1 MQCVQG
7 WITVKNA
14 NAVILVNGVPAG
26 DAPCLV
32 TLPAN
37 GTSYLSAAPLY
48 DAARHYGVTRRMRFT
63 DGRPEGGLD
72 NVSLFD
78 WGGGLFEAELW
89 CGELRGEEERAFPY
103 TIAQRGYEGMNAIL
117 YYENGL
123 WLSLESSRLPLAG
136 YWLGAARTGELVS
149 LGRLLVAVAHGTKDT
164 ARIVAPDRSQKLFLS
179 ADSIRAE
186 GGQLIVTERLR
197 TQRGHERRT
206 VYRAEGTE
214 LLTSRPQI
222 GFFSHSPTEPASIPL
237 ACCEAVLLG
246 EYREALSLMD
256 DALARTLDEAAVQE
270 FFGEFAA
277 ARPFLTDSGTVGLV
291 LAPEDGIFPV
301 RRLDFSIEDGKI
313 ANITEA

>member
-1 MQCVQG
+1 
-7 WITVKNA
+7 
-14 NAVILVNGVPAG
+14 
-26 DAPCLV
+26 
-32 TLPAN
+32 
-37 GTSYLSAAPLY
+37 
-48 DAARHYGVTRRMRFT
+48 
-63 DGRPEGGLD
+63 
-72 NVSLFD
+72 
-78 WGGGLFEAELW
+78 
-89 CGELRGEEERAFPY
+89 
-103 TIAQRGYEGMNAIL
+103 MNAIL

-164 ARIVAPDRSQKLFLS
+164 ARIIAPDRSQKLFLS

-222 GFFSHSPTEPASIPL
+222 GFFSHAPTEPASIPL

-301 RRLDFSIEDGKI
+301 RRLDFSVEDGKI